1 MKTYF
6 RALPSTTIIYGPRQ
20 KLAEACPCRNCDE
33 RRQSCHTECEKYK
46 TWRAEYD
53 ADKDGAKK
61 AQSMTAILND
71 YVVEGKRKMRS
82 RADSAAKRRRNRNE

>member
-6 RALPSTTIIYGPRQ
+6 RALPSTTIVYGPRQ
-20 KLAEACPCRNCDE
+20 KLAGSCPCRNCDE

-53 ADKDGAKK
+53 AGKAGARKE
-61 AQSMTAILND
+61 QSMTAILND
-71 YVVEGKRKMRS
+71 YVVDGKRKMRS
-82 RADSAAKRRRNRNE
+82 RADHISRERRNRK